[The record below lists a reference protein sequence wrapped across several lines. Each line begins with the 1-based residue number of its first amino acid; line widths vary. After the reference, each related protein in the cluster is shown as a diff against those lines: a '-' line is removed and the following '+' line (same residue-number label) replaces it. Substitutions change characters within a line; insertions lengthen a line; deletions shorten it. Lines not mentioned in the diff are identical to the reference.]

1 MESKLI
7 EIGKE
12 EKEVRDVLDLIAGCD
27 SATMTY
33 GVDKNYNVTK
43 VVSFFIRTPY
53 SIHEFEDLGAAHTR
67 VLATN
72 PSMSLLKQY
81 DFKVEGRK
89 IKRCCRDYVKV
100 LLRTLSGFVK
110 DKETYDM
117 RHKYEQKRN

>member
-1 MESKLI
+1 MKNKLI

-43 VVSFFIRTPY
+43 VVSFFVRTPY

>member
-1 MESKLI
+1 MENKLI

-43 VVSFFIRTPY
+43 VVSFFVRTPY